1 MRVSPL
7 TGYREAKGMI
17 LAFDLASFNQVLIDL
32 TDSSKWKPGDNAW
45 EKLWQFTTAVT
56 CSVSL
61 GYQP

>member
-7 TGYREAKGMI
+7 TAYREAKGMI

-45 EKLWQFTTAVT
+45 KSSGNSPLQ
-56 CSVSL
+56 
-61 GYQP
+61 

>member
-1 MRVSPL
+1 MRVPPL

-45 EKLWQFTTAVT
+45 EKLRQFTTAVT

-61 GYQP
+61 RYQP